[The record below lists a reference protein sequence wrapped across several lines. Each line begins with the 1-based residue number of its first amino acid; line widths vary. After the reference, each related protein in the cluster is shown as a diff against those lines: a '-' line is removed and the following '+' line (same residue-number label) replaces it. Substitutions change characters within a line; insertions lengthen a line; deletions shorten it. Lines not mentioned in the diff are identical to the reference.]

1 MKKTLLII
9 IVFATTLIQAYSE
22 NLYISGKTDFPPDSV
37 TSFNAQNSEGAT
49 LAASRL
55 KSNNTLEV
63 FPNPVVVQSTIKYQT
78 ENGIGEIR
86 IYNLLGT
93 LVRTIPLQEKQGIA
107 TLKASDFKS
116 GIYFC
121 SLEVNG
127 RIVETKKI
135 VVK

>member
-1 MKKTLLII
+1 MKKTLLIL
-9 IVFATTLIQAYSE
+9 IVFAASLSLAHSKAFYVAE
-22 NLYISGKTDFPPDSV
+22 KNNLPPDSV
-37 TSFNAQNSEGAT
+37 ASFSVQNGGGLGAT
-49 LAASRL
+49 SGKL

-63 FPNPVVVQSTIKYQT
+63 FPNPVVVQSTIKYQI
-78 ENGIGEIR
+78 ENGIGEVR

-93 LVRTIPLQEKQGIA
+93 LVRTIPLQEKQGVT
-107 TLKASDFKS
+107 TLRASDYKS

-127 RIVETKKI
+127 RVVETKKI